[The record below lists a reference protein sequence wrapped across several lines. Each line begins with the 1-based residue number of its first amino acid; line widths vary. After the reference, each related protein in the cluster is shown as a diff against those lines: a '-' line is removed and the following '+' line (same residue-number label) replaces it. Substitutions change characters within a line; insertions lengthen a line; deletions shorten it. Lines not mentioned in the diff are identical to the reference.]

1 MKALII
7 IAIIFGFIIYR
18 RMKIDAT
25 KAAAKQSAEVDAPA
39 TVMAPAHSSPHKPQR
54 NRRFQALRGLTVAS
68 LKMYFRN
75 RTAVFFSLFFPI
87 LFIVIFGS
95 IFNSTGS
102 TFKLDVVNQASTPLA
117 KQFTT
122 SLGNVG
128 AFKVTDTSSSQAAT
142 DLNNGNADLAVIV
155 PANFGQTQAGRLQP
169 TTIVTHYNAAKPQ
182 NGQTANLVI
191 TQLVAGLNDQVNRTP
206 QTITVHSV
214 GVATRNLTYID
225 FLLPGM
231 VGLSIMQLGI
241 FSVAF
246 AFVSFKTTGM
256 LRRVQAT
263 PTHPSNF
270 LAAQGLTRLIIAVA
284 QTILLVAIGVIFF
297 HFHLA
302 PSSWIPFLLLAL
314 LGSVVFMGI
323 GFIIAGW
330 AKNEDQA
337 QPVAT
342 LIQFPMMFLS
352 GIFFPRAAFPPL
364 LQTITGYLPLTYLGD
379 ALRQVANQG
388 VSLWAVRGDILGLII
403 WGIIAYVAAT
413 RVFSWE

>member
-1 MKALII
+1 MRNLIFILILLALLALRFSNRINRKRIPKAKV
-7 IAIIFGFIIYR
+7 R
-18 RMKIDAT
+18 
-25 KAAAKQSAEVDAPA
+25 
-39 TVMAPAHSSPHKPQR
+39 SSSTRHRQ
-54 NRRFQALRGLTVAS
+54 FQALRGLTVAS

-95 IFNSTGS
+95 IFNSSGS
-102 TFKLDVVNQASTPLA
+102 SFKLDVVNQSHSPLGT
-117 KQFTT
+117 QFIHELD
-122 SLGNVG
+122 SVG
-128 AFKVTDTSSSQAAT
+128 AFKVSQASLSGAAN
-142 DLNNGNADLAVIV
+142 DLNNGNTDLVVIV
-155 PANFGQTQAGRLQP
+155 PTNLGETANGQLQP
-169 TTIVTHYNAAKPQ
+169 TTVVTHYNAANPQ
-182 NGQTANLVI
+182 NGVTANLVL
-191 TQLVAGLNDQVNRTP
+191 TQLIATLNDQVNHVP
-206 QTITVHSV
+206 QTITVHSA
-214 GVATRNLTYID
+214 GVSTRNLTYID

-246 AFVSFKTTGM
+246 AFVSFKSTGM

-263 PTHPSNF
+263 PTRPSNF

-284 QTILLVAIGVIFF
+284 QTLLLVTIGILFF
-297 HFHLA
+297 HFHMAAGSLL
-302 PSSWIPFLLLAL
+302 PFVLVAL
-314 LGSVVFMGI
+314 IGSAVFMGI

-352 GIFFPRAAFPPL
+352 GIFFPRDAFPHW
-364 LQTITGYLPLTYLGD
+364 LQVITGFLPLTYLGT
-379 ALRQVANQG
+379 ALRQIANDG
-388 VSLWAVRGDILGLII
+388 ASFWAIRGDLLGLLV
-403 WGIIAYVAAT
+403 WGVIAYVAAT